1 MFAYTSPHRRL
12 RRRARHGVQGAQA
25 GSDFRLGGRAKIYA
39 GLSLRVG
46 DENAAPHHH
55 VFVRGQADALLLFMA
70 DQGKWASKG
79 VARFLAP
86 PSRDSGTTSISISG
100 EGVAGHRAIDS
111 ALHLEIEEQ
120 ARCGSES
127 ERGAACS
134 PARIAGETKSFPV
147 RSVQVLQHD
156 AGGVV
161 GDDPADDVRRHDDA
175 KRQRIVLNDE
185 GNV

>member
-1 MFAYTSPHRRL
+1 MFAYASPHRPL

-25 GSDFRLGGRAKIYA
+25 GRDFRVGGRAKTCA
-39 GLSLRVG
+39 GLSLCVG

-55 VFVRGQADALLLFMA
+55 VLVRGQADALLLFME

-120 ARCGSES
+120 ATVAGQNRNAAPLALLPKSPGRRNLFQCGQSKCFSMTLE
-127 ERGAACS
+127 AL
-134 PARIAGETKSFPV
+134 
-147 RSVQVLQHD
+147 SVMIRRMTF
-156 AGGVV
+156 GVMMTPSV
-161 GDDPADDVRRHDDA
+161 SG
-175 KRQRIVLNDE
+175 
-185 GNV
+185 